1 MIFSVLLVFV
11 RTGLLNPLDSP
22 HHMRMTDDSP
32 FREGV
37 VLNKP
42 VKPNQGSY
50 ADVGLMKVLS
60 FWPQVEFRA
69 TGLGVTSFFR
79 VCFPFFSVI

>member
-1 MIFSVLLVFV
+1 M
-11 RTGLLNPLDSP
+11 LNPLDSP
-22 HHMRMTDDSP
+22 HHMRVMDETP

-50 ADVGLMKVLS
+50 ADVGLMKVLGS
-60 FWPQVEFRA
+60 ELPLEFRG
-69 TGLGVTSFFR
+69 TGLGVTFTR
-79 VCFPFFSVI
+79 VYLAFLSVV